1 MEYTTIERIERPEP
15 TALDLVQ
22 DPPVSDDPRVKLYS
36 AQILYPTGEWL
47 ELDNIRVIAG
57 PGEALLATELAGI
70 FADRIKDATVNTVW
84 CPADVR
90 DQVFTDDEF

>member
-1 MEYTTIERIERPEP
+1 MYPTTIERYEP

-22 DPPVSDDPRVKLYS
+22 EPVSDDPRVKLYS

-57 PGEALLATELAGI
+57 PGEAFLAAELAEI
-70 FADRIKDATVNTVW
+70 FADRIQGATVNTVW

-90 DQVFTDDEF
+90 AEVFADDDEF

>member
-1 MEYTTIERIERPEP
+1 MYPTTIERYEP
-15 TALDLVQ
+15 TVLDLAQ
-22 DPPVSDDPRVKLYS
+22 KPVSDHPQVKLYS

-57 PGEALLATELAGI
+57 PGEVLLATELAGI
-70 FADRIKDATVNTVW
+70 FADQIKDATVNTVW

-90 DQVFTDDEF
+90 DQVFAGGDEF

>member
-1 MEYTTIERIERPEP
+1 MYPTTIERYQLSS
-15 TALDLVQ
+15 LDLIQ
-22 DPPVSDDPRVKLYS
+22 ESPVSDDPQVKLYS

-57 PGEALLATELAGI
+57 PGEVLLATELAGI
-70 FADRIKDATVNTVW
+70 FAGQIKDATVNTVW

-90 DQVFTDDEF
+90 AEAFADDEF

>member
-1 MEYTTIERIERPEP
+1 MYPTIAERYAQDLINAAP
-15 TALDLVQ
+15 T
-22 DPPVSDDPRVKLYS
+22 DDPQVKLYS

-57 PGEALLATELAGI
+57 PGEVLLATELAGI
-70 FADRIKDATVNTVW
+70 FADQIKDATVNTVW

-90 DQVFTDDEF
+90 AEVFAGDDEF

>member
-1 MEYTTIERIERPEP
+1 MEYTTIERYEP
-15 TALDLVQ
+15 TSLDLIQ
-22 DPPVSDDPRVKLYS
+22 ESPVSSDPRVKLYS
-36 AQILYPTGEWL
+36 AQILYSSGEWL

-70 FADRIKDATVNTVW
+70 FADQIKDATVNTVW

-90 DQVFTDDEF
+90 AEVFADDEF

>member
-1 MEYTTIERIERPEP
+1 MEYASTIERYEP

-22 DPPVSDDPRVKLYS
+22 ESPVSGDPRVKLYS

-57 PGEALLATELAGI
+57 PGEALLATELAEI

-90 DQVFTDDEF
+90 AEAFADDDEF

>member
-1 MEYTTIERIERPEP
+1 M
-15 TALDLVQ
+15 
-22 DPPVSDDPRVKLYS
+22 SSDPRVKLYS
-36 AQILYPTGEWL
+36 AQILYPSGEWL

-57 PGEALLATELAGI
+57 PGEAFLATELAGI
-70 FADRIKDATVNTVW
+70 FADQIQGAKVNTVW